1 MLPAEMIVP
10 RATKVTPQ
18 TSTSMHVPLNVV
30 LLHVDG
36 LPATRPKYSKTGHS
50 FAGQLNGA
58 SGTRLPI
65 GGAGVVGVGALVRL
79 ATVCDDELL
88 DDDLLEVDEAVVGTV
103 QLRAPTPLAAPAHM
117 HCAQ

>member
-1 MLPAEMIVP
+1 LEHNAF
-10 RATKVTPQ
+10 A
-18 TSTSMHVPLNVV
+18 HW
-30 LLHVDG
+30 
-36 LPATRPKYSKTGHS
+36 PKGDGHS
-50 FAGQLNGA
+50 GNLEAHSVSVPHCGVGDGA

-65 GGAGVVGVGALVRL
+65 GGAGVGVGALVRL

-88 DDDLLEVDEAVVGTV
+88 DESVEAVVGTV

>member
-88 DDDLLEVDEAVVGTV
+88 DESVEAVVGTV

>member
-1 MLPAEMIVP
+1 MKQAQ
-10 RATKVTPQ
+10 TPLE
-18 TSTSMHVPLNVV
+18 HNAFA
-30 LLHVDG
+30 HW
-36 LPATRPKYSKTGHS
+36 PKGDGHS
-50 FAGQLNGA
+50 GNLEAHSVSVPHCGVGDGA